1 MKITFP
7 TALQNLCRPWT
18 ARPQSRRRR
27 SHNVVPVQA
36 LEDRIVLNG
45 APSFS
50 PSTYNFSVNEDA
62 SYGTSLGTLSTTDPE
77 NDFLSY
83 QVTSG
88 DPSYTFWVDTNGTL
102 FTNGYLDFETT
113 PSYQLTV
120 LASDGWS
127 STYATVNV
135 TVNDVAEATVFNPD
149 TYSVSVAE
157 DVSSGSILQLSAT
170 DPQGDSLT
178 YTITGGDTD
187 AVFYVDSTGQLSVS
201 GQLDYETTMSYQLTV
216 EVSDGTET
224 DTATVDVTVTNV
236 NEAPVITSFMA
247 NHNGGTSWTFSG
259 TVEDEDPGSLD
270 IDFRG
275 VLAGHS
281 VTVNSDGTFSYTL
294 NLSSGTE
301 GAVSAVTTDLEGLT
315 SNTAQDWVYSI

>member
-50 PSTYNFSVNEDA
+50 PSTYNMNVDEDA
-62 SYGTSLGTLSTTDPE
+62 YGASLGTLSATDP
-77 NDFLSY
+77 DGDYLTY
-83 QVTSG
+83 QIVSG
-88 DPSYTFWVDTNGTL
+88 DPSYSFYVDSNGEL
-102 FTNGYLDFETT
+102 YVYGSLDYETT

-120 LASDGWS
+120 EASDGWS

-135 TVNDVAEATVFNPD
+135 TVNDVAEAPVFDPD

-157 DVSSGSILQLSAT
+157 NTTGTILQLSAT
-170 DPQGDSLT
+170 DPQSDPLT
-178 YTITGGDTD
+178 YTITGGDPQS
-187 AVFYVDSTGQLSVS
+187 AFSIDSSGQLSVS

-236 NEAPVITSFMA
+236 NEAPVITSFTA
-247 NHNGGTSWTFSG
+247 TYNGGHSWTFSG

-270 IDFRG
+270 INFGG
-275 VLAGHS
+275 VIAGYS
-281 VTVNSDGTFSYTL
+281 VTANSDGTFSLTL
-294 NLSSGTE
+294 TLSSGTF
-301 GAVSAVTTDLEGLT
+301 GIATAVTTDLGGLT
-315 SNTAQDWVYSI
+315 SNTAEDWVYSV